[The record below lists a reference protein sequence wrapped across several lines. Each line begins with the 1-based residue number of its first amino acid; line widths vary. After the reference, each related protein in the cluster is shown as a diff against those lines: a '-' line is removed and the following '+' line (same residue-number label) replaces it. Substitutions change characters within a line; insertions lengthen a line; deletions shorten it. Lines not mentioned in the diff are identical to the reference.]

1 MKNTLY
7 LTLFYFMFTAI
18 AVFVTKPANA
28 TLVLSDLNGDTVLYD
43 AEIGLYILPVFNY
56 GGFVFTGDY
65 IQRLSDAQTF
75 ASSISYGGVNGWKVH
90 RGYGTRGSLGVFDDS
105 NRDNIDLAFGFGIFG
120 DVQSSSYG
128 IGVGDS
134 GFFNDCQ
141 TNRYDF
147 LDGSCNFQS
156 ATRAIRSHAIY
167 EISVGDFSVVGGAG
181 PTPEV
186 SAPHSLSLIGL
197 GLLGLALRR
206 FKKQTI

>member
-43 AEIGLYILPVFNY
+43 AGIGLYILPVYNY
-56 GGFVFTGDY
+56 GAFVFTGDY
-65 IQRLSDAQTF
+65 VQRLSDAQTF

-90 RGYGTRGSLGVFDDS
+90 RGYGTSGSPGVFDDS

-120 DVQSSSYG
+120 DVQSNSYG

-141 TNRYDF
+141 LDRYDF
-147 LDGSCNFQS
+147 LDGTCYYRT
-156 ATRAIRSHAIY
+156 ATVEVRPHAIY
-167 EISVGDFSVVGGAG
+167 EISVDDFSVVGGAG

>member
-43 AEIGLYILPVFNY
+43 AGIGLYILPVYNY
-56 GGFVFTGDY
+56 GAFVFTGDY
-65 IQRLSDAQTF
+65 FQRLSDAQTF

-90 RGYGTRGSLGVFDDS
+90 RGYLASGSPGVFDDS

-120 DVQSSSYG
+120 ELQSESYG
-128 IGVGDS
+128 IGVGDNA
-134 GFFNDCQ
+134 FFNDCQ
-141 TNRYDF
+141 SDRYDF
-147 LDGSCNFQS
+147 LVGSCYYRT
-156 ATRAIRSHAIY
+156 ATVQLRLHAIY
-167 EISVGDFSVVGGAG
+167 EISVDDFSVVGGAG